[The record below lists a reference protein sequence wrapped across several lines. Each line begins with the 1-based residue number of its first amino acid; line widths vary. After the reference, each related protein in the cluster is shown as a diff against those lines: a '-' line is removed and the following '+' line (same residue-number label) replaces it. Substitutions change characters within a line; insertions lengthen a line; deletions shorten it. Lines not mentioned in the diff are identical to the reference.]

1 MALITN
7 ALTID
12 VEEYFHATAFSSA
25 VPSETWAKLPMR
37 AGEATRRLLDLLA
50 SREVR
55 ATFFVLGWVAERDP
69 GLVRAIRQAGHEVAS
84 HGYGHRPIR
93 RDGRR
98 EFIEDTVCS
107 KKLIEDLTGEPVKG
121 YRATTFSV
129 VRETL
134 WALDVLAEMGFVYD
148 SSVFPI
154 RHDRYGIPDA
164 PRFPHRHSSGLIEVP
179 PGTARVLGQN
189 VPISGGGYF
198 RLFPPSFT
206 RWGIRRVNEKE
217 KMPVVFYVHPWEVDP
232 GQPRLPA
239 GRLTRIRHYRNL
251 DRTEGRLSDLLDAF
265 RFGTVS
271 EMLKNS
277 SESGVRSSEMLENSS
292 EFGVQSSE
300 ASAGGA
306 VLVCAASPNSEPP
319 TTNSE
324 LLPRRA

>member
-25 VPSETWAKLPMR
+25 VTPERWADLPMR
-37 AGEATRRLLDLLA
+37 AGEATRRLLDILA
-50 SREVR
+50 SRGIR

-69 GLVRAIRQAGHEVAS
+69 GLVRAIRGAGHEVAS

-93 RDGRR
+93 GDGRRDGRK
-98 EFIEDTVCS
+98 EFIEDTLRS
-107 KKLIEDLTGEPVKG
+107 KRLIEDLIGEPVKG
-121 YRATTFSV
+121 YRATTFSI

-134 WALDVLAEMGFVYD
+134 WALDVLAEMGFAYD
-148 SSVFPI
+148 SSIFPI

-189 VPISGGGYF
+189 VPIAGGGYF

-217 KMPVVFYVHPWEVDP
+217 KMPVVFYVHPWEIDP

-251 DRTEGRLSDLLDAF
+251 DRTEERLSDLLETF
-265 RFGTVS
+265 RFGTI
-271 EMLKNS
+271 
-277 SESGVRSSEMLENSS
+277 GEMLENSS
-292 EFGVQSSE
+292 EFGGKIPEIVKGGSE
-300 ASAGGA
+300 FPNYELHTPHSELAGAAGG
-306 VLVCAASPNSEPP
+306 
-319 TTNSE
+319 
-324 LLPRRA
+324 RA

>member
-25 VPSETWAKLPMR
+25 VPPETWAKLPMR
-37 AGEATRRLLDLLA
+37 AGEATRRLLDILA

-69 GLVRAIRQAGHEVAS
+69 GLVRAIRKAGHEVAS

-93 RDGRR
+93 GDGRK
-98 EFIEDTVCS
+98 EFIEDTDRS

-121 YRATTFSV
+121 YRATTFSI

-134 WALDVLAEMGFVYD
+134 WALDVLAEMGFAYD
-148 SSVFPI
+148 SSIFPI

-206 RWGIRRVNEKE
+206 RWGIRRVNERE

-251 DRTEGRLSDLLDAF
+251 DRTEERLSDLLETF
-265 RFGTVS
+265 RFGTI
-271 EMLKNS
+271 
-277 SESGVRSSEMLENSS
+277 GEMLEGGL
-292 EFGVQSSE
+292 EFRVQGLGLGYKNNKAAYD
-300 ASAGGA
+300 ASDVSVPNAEPVGAAGG
-306 VLVCAASPNSEPP
+306 
-319 TTNSE
+319 
-324 LLPRRA
+324 RA